1 MARVVVWSDNDR
13 HLKSLP
19 ICLGTGVLTTAQ
31 EANAPDRSIGEI
43 LVEQGKLDAAGLERA
58 RRLSESQGERVDRVL
73 TKLGLV
79 SEHDLAEAFAAGL
92 DLPLVRAADFPDAPV
107 LEGRVSTRFL
117 KDARILPLADNP
129 DGLVLAM
136 ADPLDSYATQ
146 AMRIIVGKP
155 VVANV
160 ATPTDIE
167 NAIDRI
173 YGGES
178 SIEQI
183 VEEIGE
189 HDAQANDDDVER
201 LKDLASEAPV
211 IRLVNVLISKA
222 VEARASDVHLEPFE
236 DRLRVRYRVDGVLRE
251 VEAPPNRFRA
261 AIVSRIKIMAKL
273 NIAERRLPQDG
284 RLRLAVRGNEIDLR
298 VSCVPTMHGE
308 SVVMRILDRGGVV
321 LDLNALGFRGDALD
335 AYLGVLERPDGIL
348 LVTGPTGSGKTTTL
362 YTSLLRLNTPEKKI
376 LTVED
381 PIEYQLDGVNQ
392 IQVKPRIDLTFANAL
407 RSILRQDPDV
417 VMIGEIR
424 DLETAKI
431 AVQAALTGHVVL
443 STLHTNNAAGAV
455 TRLLDMGVEDYLMT
469 STVNGIVGQR
479 LVRTLCGDC
488 KEAYRALPELISQLE
503 LARYA
508 TGRTIT
514 LYRPKGCDKCDGAGY
529 SGRTGIVEI
538 MVMTDP
544 IRRLVLEH
552 AEANELQQAAVEEG
566 MRTMYADGIAK
577 ALAGETTLEEVLRV
591 TRDA

>member
-1 MARVVVWSDNDR
+1 
-13 HLKSLP
+13 
-19 ICLGTGVLTTAQ
+19 VLTTA
-31 EANAPDRSIGEI
+31 EAAKAFDQSLGEF
-43 LVEQGKLDAAGLERA
+43 LVRRGRLDAAGLERA
-58 RRLSESQGERVDRVL
+58 RRLSESQDERVDRVL

-79 SEHDLAEAFAAGL
+79 SEQDMAEALAAEF
-92 DLPLVRAADFPDAPV
+92 DLPLARAKDFPDAPV
-107 LEGRVSTRFL
+107 IEGKVSIKFL
-117 KDARILPLADNP
+117 KESRILPLADTP
-129 DGLVLAM
+129 EGLVVAM
-136 ADPLDSYATQ
+136 ADPLDSFAIQ
-146 AMRIIVGKP
+146 AIRMIAGES
-155 VVANV
+155 VAINV

-167 NAIDRI
+167 NALDRI

-178 SIEQI
+178 SIAQI

-222 VEARASDVHLEPFE
+222 VEIRASDVHLEPFE
-236 DRLRVRYRVDGVLRE
+236 DRLRVRYRIDGVLRD

-261 AIVSRIKIMAKL
+261 AIISRIKIMARL

-284 RLRLAVRGNEIDLR
+284 RLRLAVRGNEIDFR
-298 VSCVPTMHGE
+298 VSTVPTMHGE

-321 LDLNALGFRGDALD
+321 LDFPSLGFSGGGLDTYLD
-335 AYLGVLERPDGIL
+335 ALERPDGIL

-381 PIEYQLDGVNQ
+381 PVEYQLDGVNQ
-392 IQVKPRIDLTFANAL
+392 IQVKPRIDLSFANAL

-417 VMIGEIR
+417 IMIGEIR
-424 DLETAKI
+424 DLETAAI

-443 STLHTNNAAGAV
+443 STLHTNNAASAV
-455 TRLLDMGVEDYLMT
+455 TRLLDMGVEDYLLT

-479 LVRTLCGDC
+479 LVRTLCRDC
-488 KEAYRALPELISQLE
+488 KEPYRALPELVKQLD
-503 LARYA
+503 LARFA
-508 TGRTIT
+508 AESAIT
-514 LYRPKGCDKCDGAGY
+514 LHRPKGCDNCDGTGY
-529 SGRTGIVEI
+529 SGRIGIVEI
-538 MVMTDP
+538 LVMSDP
-544 IRRLVLEH
+544 IRRMVLDH
-552 AEANELQQAAVEEG
+552 AEANELQQAAVEAG

-577 ALAGETTLEEVLRV
+577 ALAGDTSLEEVLRV